1 MKPDGGAV
9 TTDAIEEGTVPG
21 SPRQAEVPP
30 ALPRLVSV
38 VIPARNAAAVIAGQ
52 LEGLS
57 RQEYRGAWEVIVAD
71 NASTDDTAATAADWA
86 ARLPALRVVPAA
98 ARLGINYARNVGA
111 AAAGGDLVVFCDA
124 DDVATPGWLHA
135 MVGAARSADVV
146 GGHPDHVALNNARVR
161 CWRPSVR
168 QDGLP
173 SVFGFL
179 PYAVGASLGVR
190 TEVFQRLGG
199 FSEEYAGG
207 GDDVEFCWR
216 AQLASYTLGHAPDA
230 VMCYRLRDRLWPLA
244 KQGYGYGRSD
254 AHLYRDFR
262 PHGLPPLRAGAGF
275 RSWGR
280 LIRRLPELASRDRAG
295 AWVYGAAWRC
305 GRLMG
310 SLRYRVLC
318 P

>member
-1 MKPDGGAV
+1 
-9 TTDAIEEGTVPG
+9 
-21 SPRQAEVPP
+21 
-30 ALPRLVSV
+30 
-38 VIPARNAAAVIAGQ
+38 
-52 LEGLS
+52 
-57 RQEYRGAWEVIVAD
+57 
-71 NASTDDTAATAADWA
+71 
-86 ARLPALRVVPAA
+86 
-98 ARLGINYARNVGA
+98 
-111 AAAGGDLVVFCDA
+111 
-124 DDVATPGWLHA
+124 
-135 MVGAARSADVV
+135 
-146 GGHPDHVALNNARVR
+146 
-161 CWRPSVR
+161 
-168 QDGLP
+168 
-173 SVFGFL
+173 L

-216 AQLASYTLGHAPDA
+216 AQLACYTLGHAPDA